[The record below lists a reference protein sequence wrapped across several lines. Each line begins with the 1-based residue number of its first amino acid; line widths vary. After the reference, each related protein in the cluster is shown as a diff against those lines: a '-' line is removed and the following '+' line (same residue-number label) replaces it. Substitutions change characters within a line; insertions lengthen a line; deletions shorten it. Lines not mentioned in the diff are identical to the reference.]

1 MRLSRHLSAK
11 AMGFWNQSLH
21 FGATVLLQAGVV
33 TLREDSAGSAE
44 FDNVSAVFHH
54 LPNLVH
60 HSVHSIRRA
69 LGRVMK
75 LRRQQT
81 AVAVSAG
88 TAQRRT
94 GNMHTRPDHST
105 GIKGATEAYICIDS
119 YPSNP

>member
-1 MRLSRHLSAK
+1 M
-11 AMGFWNQSLH
+11 F
-21 FGATVLLQAGVV
+21 QAGVV

-60 HSVHSIRRA
+60 HSFHSIRRA

-75 LRRQQT
+75 LRRQQI

-88 TAQRRT
+88 NAQRRT
-94 GNMHTRPDHST
+94 GNLHTRPDHIT
-105 GIKGATEAYICIDS
+105 GINGVTQGDICVAFCPYIPDTGETS
-119 YPSNP
+119 